1 MEELDEGLKDL
12 KEFLTT
18 EKEKQC
24 QLTRP
29 PPQSS
34 QGLNNQPK
42 NTHEGTHGSICICSR
57 GWPYLVS
64 MGGEV
69 LDPMKA

>member
-29 PPQSS
+29 PPPELP
-34 QGLNNQPK
+34 GTKQPTK
-42 NTHEGTHGSICICSR
+42 EYT
-57 GWPYLVS
+57 
-64 MGGEV
+64 
-69 LDPMKA
+69 